1 MEEGQEQEQGRG
13 QEQGQGQGQG
23 QEEPPT
29 LGDVRSLAVFLTVC
43 HHFLNY
49 GKNV

>member
-1 MEEGQEQEQGRG
+1 VEEEQEEEEQEEEQEEGR
-13 QEQGQGQGQG
+13 
-23 QEEPPT
+23 EEPPT

-49 GKNV
+49 GRKV